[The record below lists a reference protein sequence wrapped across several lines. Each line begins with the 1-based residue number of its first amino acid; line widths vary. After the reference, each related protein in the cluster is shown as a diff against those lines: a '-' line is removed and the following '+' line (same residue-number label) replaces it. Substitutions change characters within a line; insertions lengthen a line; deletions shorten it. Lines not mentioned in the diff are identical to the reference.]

1 MLKLQIHD
9 IEFILK
15 KTKLPL
21 KSLLN
26 LIEEERDYNLVIDSI
41 SSTLTEAEKYKLQNL
56 SPSLKVKLSIYNCAQ
71 NINFDI
77 SEKSYITDIL
87 SKNYNYI
94 YKNGYVL
101 GKGHKRE
108 IRQLLCVIKENK
120 SDNNTIKY
128 MAANFNKL
136 GRKDIATHV
145 PEWLKIISKSKEIL
159 SVNTC
164 N

>member
-1 MLKLQIHD
+1 MINQNDLQ
-9 IEFILK
+9 FLLK
-15 KTKLPL
+15 KTGLDL
-21 KSLLN
+21 KRFIT
-26 LIEEERDYNLVIDSI
+26 LIEEDRDFDLVIESI
-41 SSTLTEAEKYKLQNL
+41 ACHLDDQDREFL
-56 SPSLKVKLSIYNCAQ
+56 SKLSEKLRTKIVLYSLSCHKNY
-71 NINFDI
+71 DI